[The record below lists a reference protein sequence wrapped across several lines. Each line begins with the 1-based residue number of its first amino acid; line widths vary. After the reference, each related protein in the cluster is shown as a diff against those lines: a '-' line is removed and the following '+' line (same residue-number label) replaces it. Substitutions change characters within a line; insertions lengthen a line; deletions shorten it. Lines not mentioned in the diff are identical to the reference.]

1 MVLFLRSSGK
11 GGEVLSAGSLDG
23 GLIDGDNGAIGV
35 GDEATVGSNAE
46 GTSIDSVSSVVL
58 STGSLDSG
66 LINGDNGTIGV
77 GNEASVGSIGDSGIG
92 SSNVVVGS
100 IRMSIAVVG
109 VWVSVSSKVS
119 SLSSLDLG
127 GLDWC
132 HSSVG
137 VGDELS
143 AGGSHASEENLKT
156 KQEISATISYVE

>member
-35 GDEATVGSNAE
+35 G
-46 GTSIDSVSSVVL
+46 
-58 STGSLDSG
+58 
-66 LINGDNGTIGV
+66 
-77 GNEASVGSIGDSGIG
+77 NEASVGSIGDSSIG
-92 SSNVVVGS
+92 GSDVVVGS

-132 HSSVG
+132 HGSVG